1 MKGSN
6 LEKNIEA
13 KFLNLVINSNELMV
27 RAIDAGVSE
36 EYFTE
41 ESSVIIFKSCFWS
54 FDNHKK
60 LTDFN
65 FEYFCKNICGLSSA
79 ALVNYVPD
87 FQSISSCD
95 IPYDDYESVVISLKY
110 QYLTR
115 RFKDKLGDLKDSN
128 AGNFEEKLEDFNIEV
143 SKLLS
148 TSEEGNFSFFDTAEV
163 FDGFIE
169 DLHEKANNPEEKVQC
184 GMSEIDECMVVGFKP
199 GTLTLTVADVG
210 GGKSTMMLNIAFNLF
225 KKNHNVMFL
234 PLEMPFEEIFKKFL
248 SRETLID
255 FNKLANPAL
264 LTDQDWEILKSHG
277 DIIKKFNQKFIWA
290 DVKSRPT
297 VSEIKRAIERK
308 LKYFKPAVVVIDYIA
323 NIKPDAGSDNWLAIG
338 DILKELRA
346 MGKEHDFAILSAAQ
360 LTRDGIKK
368 LKNDKDMS
376 KTPGSEDLRGSH
388 EYSADS
394 DNIFAQMPSL
404 DEPNRKMLLYCIKAR
419 YGKKTFGDKNYAI
432 LDYYPEFSKIE
443 SSAVNNFTSSDSKLD
458 DAIDFMQK
466 INQDFD
472 DELNDTSGSGD
483 EFGWL
488 DL

>member
-1 MKGSN
+1 
-6 LEKNIEA
+6 
-13 KFLNLVINSNELMV
+13 
-27 RAIDAGVSE
+27 
-36 EYFTE
+36 
-41 ESSVIIFKSCFWS
+41 
-54 FDNHKK
+54 
-60 LTDFN
+60 
-65 FEYFCKNICGLSSA
+65 
-79 ALVNYVPD
+79 
-87 FQSISSCD
+87 
-95 IPYDDYESVVISLKY
+95 
-110 QYLTR
+110 
-115 RFKDKLGDLKDSN
+115 
-128 AGNFEEKLEDFNIEV
+128 
-143 SKLLS
+143 
-148 TSEEGNFSFFDTAEV
+148 
-163 FDGFIE
+163 
-169 DLHEKANNPEEKVQC
+169 
-184 GMSEIDECMVVGFKP
+184 MSEIDECMVVGFKP